1 MRIIIDAMGGDNAP
15 GEIVYG
21 AIEAA
26 KEYGVELTLVGRGD
40 EILEAMRERGI
51 DTLPAGVEIL
61 NADDVVDMYDEA
73 TDVVHAHRNSSMVQ
87 GLKLLADGGGDA
99 FISAGSTGALLTAA
113 TLLVRRIRGI
123 RRAAFGPTMPT
134 KTGKCIIIDSGANA
148 ECTPEYLLQF
158 AYMGSFYAREILGC
172 ENPRVGLLN
181 IGDRGRTA

>member
-61 NADDVVDMYDEA
+61 NADDVVDMHDEA

-113 TLLVRRIRGI
+113 TRFPNMPVISIWMDCSAKRR
-123 RRAAFGPTMPT
+123 TLT
-134 KTGKCIIIDSGANA
+134 VWSN
-148 ECTPEYLLQF
+148 
-158 AYMGSFYAREILGC
+158 
-172 ENPRVGLLN
+172 
-181 IGDRGRTA
+181 GRPALS